1 METTATISS
10 MARGMGGEL
19 LVTLALTPNHIEE
32 IKKLE
37 HENLT
42 VKIDKHRNKRSK
54 DANSLLWAICRE
66 IGAVLHIPDR
76 EVYRKAIKDVG
87 VYHQVPIPDERVDA
101 LRRHWE
107 GQGIG
112 WILEIEDKSK
122 IPGYQRVRLYFGSS
136 TYDSKEMS
144 ALLDYLIDDAE
155 QMGLTLRA
163 SKAEIEEAKRRWGED
178 A

>member
-1 METTATISS
+1 METTATINS

-19 LVTLALTPNHIEE
+19 LLTLSLAPNYIEE
-32 IKKLE
+32 LTHLKDDKLA
-37 HENLT
+37 
-42 VKIDKHRNKRSK
+42 VKIDKHRNRRSK
-54 DANSLLWAICRE
+54 DANALLWAICRE
-66 IGAVLHIPDR
+66 LGEALHIPDR

-87 VYHQVPIPDERVDA
+87 IYNTVPIPDERVEA

-112 WILEIEDKSK
+112 WIVEVEDKSK
-122 IPGYQRVRLYFGSS
+122 LPGYQRVRLYFGSS

-144 ALLDYLIDDAE
+144 ALIDYLVDDAA
-155 QMGLTLRA
+155 QCGIRLKATP
-163 SKAEIEEAKRRWGED
+163 AEIAEAKRRWGEN